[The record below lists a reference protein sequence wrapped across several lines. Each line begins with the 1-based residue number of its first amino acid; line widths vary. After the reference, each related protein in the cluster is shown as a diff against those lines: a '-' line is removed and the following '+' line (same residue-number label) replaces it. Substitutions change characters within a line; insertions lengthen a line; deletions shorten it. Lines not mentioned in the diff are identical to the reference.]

1 MANWNQSR
9 MLYIYAGD
17 GDGWWRL
24 ASVLEVSA
32 EDYAPAR
39 SLSICSSAS
48 EDEDK
53 YASCT
58 QSTLSCHRPKE
69 YFVAYASTCSK
80 FCICQI
86 CLCASN
92 RQTAKYVYIY
102 MHGKHMWQT
111 LSLNAHNDWRKT
123 LFTFM
128 TWQRVLMHIH
138 IIVCDYI
145 EKYAAAAYTPYNV
158 FESNI

>member
-17 GDGWWRL
+17 GDGSHRCSRSL
-24 ASVLEVSA
+24 QRITLQHEVSLSVRQLVKTKTNTPHA
-32 EDYAPAR
+32 HSRPSPATAR
-39 SLSICSSAS
+39 RNISSRTRVRVQNSAF
-48 EDEDK
+48 
-53 YASCT
+53 A
-58 QSTLSCHRPKE
+58 R
-69 YFVAYASTCSK
+69 FVFALP
-80 FCICQI
+80 IDR
-86 CLCASN
+86 LPN
-92 RQTAKYVYIY
+92 MYIY
-102 MHGKHMWQT
+102 MHDKHMWQT